1 MINQSGKIKRPILS
15 ANLFFL
21 AILLISI
28 IVPIVLS
35 PFLYVTLGLSQPVA
49 LIAAHFIMFV
59 LPAIIY
65 ILITKQSF
73 KEVLRLNKVSGK
85 EIALSFALAF
95 LAQPVMVFFSYI
107 ASFFVNND
115 VAVML
120 DNLSKT
126 PLWLMILMIGVTPAI
141 SEEITMRGIVLS
153 GYKFKNKH
161 IGAIMSGLM
170 FGILHLNP
178 HQFLYAFAMGVI
190 FSYVVTAANSLIPAM
205 IAHFTIN
212 TTQLL
217 MQRGL
222 IAIQNSAQEFL
233 PSIQESVPS
242 IGDID
247 QATQTLKEI
256 PLASQIGMG
265 VFLGVIAIGA
275 AYLISLIIKSMEKSK
290 MQDVARVESE
300 NRFNARSEVI
310 SEKVINIPFILII
323 IVYIAYMFLI
333 AMLK

>member
-1 MINQSGKIKRPILS
+1 MINQNEKVRRPILS
-15 ANLFFL
+15 SNLFFL

-49 LIAAHFIMFV
+49 LITAHFIMFV

-73 KEVLRLNKVSGK
+73 KEVLRLNKISRK
-85 EIALSFALAF
+85 EVLLSFVLAF
-95 LAQPVMVFFSYI
+95 LAQPVMMFFSYI

-115 VAVML
+115 VAAML

-126 PLWLMILMIGVTPAI
+126 PLWLMVLMIGVTPAI
-141 SEEITMRGIVLS
+141 SEEITIRGIVLS
-153 GYKFKNKH
+153 GYKFKSKH
-161 IGAIMSGLM
+161 IGAVMSGLM

-190 FSYVVTAANSLIPAM
+190 FAYVVTAANSLIPAM

-217 MQRGL
+217 LQRGL
-222 IAIQNSAQEFL
+222 ISIQNSMQKVL
-233 PSIQESVPS
+233 TSVQDSVPS

-256 PLASQIGMG
+256 PLMSKIGMG
-265 VFLGVIAIGA
+265 VFIGIFAIGA

-300 NRFNARSEVI
+300 NRFNARSEVV
-310 SEKVINIPFILII
+310 SEKVVNIPLVLII
-323 IVYIAYMFLI
+323 IVYIAYMALI
-333 AMLK
+333 ASI

>member
-1 MINQSGKIKRPILS
+1 MINQSEKVRRPILS
-15 ANLFFL
+15 SNLFFL

-73 KEVLRLNKVSGK
+73 KEVLRLNKISRK
-85 EIALSFALAF
+85 EVLLSFALAF
-95 LAQPVMVFFSYI
+95 LAQPVMMFFSYI

-115 VAVML
+115 VAAML

-126 PLWLMILMIGVTPAI
+126 PLWLMVLMIGVTPAI
-141 SEEITMRGIVLS
+141 SEEITVRGIVLS

-161 IGAIMSGLM
+161 IGAVMSGLM

-190 FSYVVTAANSLIPAM
+190 FAYVVTAANSLIPAM

-217 MQRGL
+217 LQRGL
-222 IAIQNSAQEFL
+222 ISIQNSMQKVL
-233 PSIQESVPS
+233 TSVQDSVPS
-242 IGDID
+242 IGDIN

-256 PLASQIGMG
+256 PLMSKIGMG
-265 VFLGVIAIGA
+265 IFIGIFAIGA

-300 NRFNARSEVI
+300 NRFNARSEVV
-310 SEKVINIPFILII
+310 SEKVVNIPLVLII
-323 IVYIAYMFLI
+323 IVYIAYMALI

>member
-1 MINQSGKIKRPILS
+1 MINQSEKVRRPILS
-15 ANLFFL
+15 SNLFFL

-73 KEVLRLNKVSGK
+73 KEVLRLNKISRK
-85 EIALSFALAF
+85 EVLLSFALAF
-95 LAQPVMVFFSYI
+95 LAQPVMMFFSYI

-115 VAVML
+115 VAAML

-126 PLWLMILMIGVTPAI
+126 PLWLMVLMIGVTPAI
-141 SEEITMRGIVLS
+141 SEEITVRGIVLS

-161 IGAIMSGLM
+161 IGAVMSGLM

-190 FSYVVTAANSLIPAM
+190 FAYVVTAANSLIPAM

-217 MQRGL
+217 LQRGL
-222 IAIQNSAQEFL
+222 ISIQNSMQKVL
-233 PSIQESVPS
+233 TSVQDSIPS

-256 PLASQIGMG
+256 PLMSKIGMG
-265 VFLGVIAIGA
+265 IFIGIFAIGA

-300 NRFNARSEVI
+300 NRFNARSEVV
-310 SEKVINIPFILII
+310 SEKVVNIPLVLII
-323 IVYIAYMFLI
+323 IVYIAYMALI

>member
-1 MINQSGKIKRPILS
+1 MINQSEKVRRPILS
-15 ANLFFL
+15 SNLFFL

-35 PFLYVTLGLSQPVA
+35 PFLYVILGLSQPVA

-73 KEVLRLNKVSGK
+73 KEVLRLNKISRK
-85 EIALSFALAF
+85 EVLLSFALAF
-95 LAQPVMVFFSYI
+95 LAQPVMMFFSYI

-115 VAVML
+115 VAAML

-126 PLWLMILMIGVTPAI
+126 PLWLMVLMIGVTPAI
-141 SEEITMRGIVLS
+141 SEEITIRGIVLS

-161 IGAIMSGLM
+161 IGAVMSGLM

-190 FSYVVTAANSLIPAM
+190 FAYVVTAANSLIPAM

-217 MQRGL
+217 LQRGL
-222 IAIQNSAQEFL
+222 ISIQNSMQKVL
-233 PSIQESVPS
+233 TSVQDSVPS

-247 QATQTLKEI
+247 QAAQTLKKI
-256 PLASQIGMG
+256 PLMSKIGMG
-265 VFLGVIAIGA
+265 VFIGIFAIGA

-300 NRFNARSEVI
+300 NRFSTRSEATF
-310 SEKVINIPFILII
+310 EKVVNIPLVLII
-323 IVYIAYMFLI
+323 IVYIAYMALI
-333 AMLK
+333 ANI